1 MENHSAGRHPLLSS
15 ARLPEKGKQVT
26 ATEAVRL
33 IRNGDTLVTG
43 GFAGIGV
50 PESLLIALEQR
61 FLNGDPQTG
70 ESVGQPRDLTL
81 VYAAGQGDGGER
93 GLNHGSAGAL
103 ADLAVPSFRDRVP
116 SDPKHSLNRNGISI
130 IPLPSLVILIPP
142 WLMAQCFRG
151 G

>member
-1 MENHSAGRHPLLSS
+1 MQVALLARTCYGESLGRHSLLSS

-33 IRNGDTLVTG
+33 IRNGDTLATG

-81 VYAAGQGDGGER
+81 IYAAGQGDGGEC
-93 GLNHGSAGAL
+93 GLNHRSTGPL
-103 ADLAVPSFRDRVP
+103 ADLAILSFRVGRLLISSILQIATESPSF
-116 SDPKHSLNRNGISI
+116 HCH
-130 IPLPSLVILIPP
+130 PSLS
-142 WLMAQCFRG
+142 
-151 G
+151 